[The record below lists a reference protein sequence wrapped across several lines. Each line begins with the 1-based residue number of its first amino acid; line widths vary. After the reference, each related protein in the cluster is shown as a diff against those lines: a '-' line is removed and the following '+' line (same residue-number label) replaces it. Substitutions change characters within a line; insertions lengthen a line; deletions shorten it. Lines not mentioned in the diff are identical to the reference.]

1 MVSSSKI
8 LKQYELYLLEFYIAA
23 KPANM
28 MILHAIKTFMINK
41 IWINHRNI
49 FFQGKYSKLIL
60 VQDDNYNVILLQSEP
75 LNSFSDKNMTNRSL

>member
-1 MVSSSKI
+1 MVLSSKI

-41 IWINHRNI
+41 I
-49 FFQGKYSKLIL
+49 
-60 VQDDNYNVILLQSEP
+60 
-75 LNSFSDKNMTNRSL
+75 